1 MGAIQNKVDAI
12 MTAEEAV
19 QLANE
24 IERVEAA
31 AKIMKDKLKKFV
43 EANGPVETSD
53 KVWDL
58 SEAVSYKFDS
68 EQLKMVAQNIALEGK
83 NPWDYLGITASNLNK
98 LGWSEDFLQTIGKR
112 SISTRFS
119 SRKK

>member
-1 MGAIQNKVDAI
+1 MGAIQNKIDAI
-12 MTAEEAV
+12 MTVEEAV

-43 EANGPVETSD
+43 EINGPVETSD

-98 LGWSEDFLQTIGKR
+98 LGWSEDFLLTIGKK
-112 SISTRFS
+112 STSTRFS